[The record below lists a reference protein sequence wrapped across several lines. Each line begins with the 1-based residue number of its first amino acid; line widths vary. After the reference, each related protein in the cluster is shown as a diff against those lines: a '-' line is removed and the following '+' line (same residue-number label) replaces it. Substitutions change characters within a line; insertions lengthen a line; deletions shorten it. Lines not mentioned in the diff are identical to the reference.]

1 MTRILIG
8 WNSVLNQNKLFGRA
22 LGSQVNTRH
31 FMMDLWHI
39 KKTASAHSC
48 KMANYVTYTEH

>member
-31 FMMDLWHI
+31 FMMDLWYI
-39 KKTASAHSC
+39 KRTASAYSC
-48 KMANYVTYTEH
+48 TMANLSHLH